1 MDLGNCKRLFLM
13 ISSYWLI
20 MSGFVCTAVILILQI
35 PYYSTIIQ
43 RPPRVWKRSLYKS
56 KTQNEVILGCFTK
69 IIRIIFV
76 GYLPLVIFCLIP
88 SLLNVMF
95 GWFSNVLAVALI
107 PVLFDW
113 FMEKTI

>member
-1 MDLGNCKRLFLM
+1 MWIWEIVKRLFLM
-13 ISSYWLI
+13 IS
-20 MSGFVCTAVILILQI
+20 ILQI

-76 GYLPLVIFCLIP
+76 GFLPLVIFCLIP

-95 GWFSNVLAVALI
+95 GWFFKCADSSTDSST
-107 PVLFDW
+107 F
-113 FMEKTI
+113 